1 MVIVKRRI
9 FWHVHCL
16 VSSVCLLMFGD
27 SNGGGGSS
35 NNNNK
40 QQYKISNEWCI
51 DCYVIV
57 SYLSCYFTRPSQT
70 KWTDCENCLKRV
82 WVCLWMCVCLH
93 VCMSAAYSALFSF
106 FFFKK
111 DSPLSFWFRRL
122 SLCYCFCFCLAH
134 VPSHVSCICGCGF
147 ALLWSFVRC
156 SFIHHHHCSQRFVH
170 LQVSGKFRAFLIAL
184 VFSWA

>member
-1 MVIVKRRI
+1 M
-9 FWHVHCL
+9 
-16 VSSVCLLMFGD
+16 LMFGD

-40 QQYKISNEWCI
+40 QQCKISNEWCI

-93 VCMSAAYSALFSF
+93 VCSVFGVIF
-106 FFFKK
+106 FFFLQKRLTSLFLTPPSLTLLLFFVFV
-111 DSPLSFWFRRL
+111 SPMFHRTYRAFVVVDLLYSGLSFVVHSFIIIIVRSVSFTFKFREN
-122 SLCYCFCFCLAH
+122 
-134 VPSHVSCICGCGF
+134 
-147 ALLWSFVRC
+147 FVR
-156 SFIHHHHCSQRFVH
+156 F
-170 LQVSGKFRAFLIAL
+170 
-184 VFSWA
+184 

>member
-1 MVIVKRRI
+1 M
-9 FWHVHCL
+9 
-16 VSSVCLLMFGD
+16 LMFGD

-93 VCMSAAYSALFSF
+93 VCSVFGVIF
-106 FFFKK
+106 FFFLQKRLT
-111 DSPLSFWFRRL
+111 SLFLIPPSLTLLLFLFLSRPCSIARIVHLWLWICSTLVFR
-122 SLCYCFCFCLAH
+122 SL
-134 VPSHVSCICGCGF
+134 
-147 ALLWSFVRC
+147 
-156 SFIHHHHCSQRFVH
+156 FIHSSSSLFAAFRSPSSF
-170 LQVSGKFRAFLIAL
+170 GKISC
-184 VFSWA
+184 VFNSACV